1 MLSIEDK
8 AILTKLALVAIDET
22 LDVTKALNDLDD
34 LDVEICLNIAEES
47 INDIRSKYEELK

>member
-8 AILTKLALVAIDET
+8 AILTKLALVAIDEV

-34 LDVEICLNIAEES
+34 LDVEICLNVAEES
-47 INDIRSKYEELK
+47 INDIRRKYEELK